1 VLTLLVGIGAVSAH
15 EHREVGEYS
24 IEVGFLEEPV
34 YTGDKS
40 GLELFVAHH
49 ESEEPVE
56 GLEETLSAEV
66 TFGDETREL
75 ELEVGGDTARVT
87 TIPTSGTIPQV
98 TTLETEAG
106 MLRLAVSGTPVF
118 VELEP

>member
-1 VLTLLVGIGAVSAH
+1 MWVAWYDDGVLQLP
-15 EHREVGEYS
+15 GET
-24 IEVGFLEEPV
+24 EP
-34 YTGDKS
+34 
-40 GLELFVAHH
+40 
-49 ESEEPVE
+49 
-56 GLEETLSAEV
+56 
-66 TFGDETREL
+66 TREL